1 MATPRRTKK
10 KNNNT
15 KLYGIIGAVV
25 VALVAVFFAFRIFG
39 NSSATTSTT
48 TSATTTTEVTTSLA
62 AADKEYLDAKFK
74 DLLATNSETVGYVY
88 IPGTQLDEP
97 VVQTTDN
104 ATYLDKRFDGEWEP
118 LMGAVFMD
126 ADNNKNFT
134 DRLTWLFGHARG
146 SRVPDHRMF
155 KDVNLFSDQN
165 FFDSHKYV
173 VIETPEK
180 KLYYEA
186 LAMVIVPETTAFY
199 RTEFADDADFK
210 TQLEAVY
217 ETASVKNS
225 DLRIDEKDHYV
236 VLSTCREEDP
246 TIRANLYIRQ
256 IPDSELK
263 SFLEAHGSELTYQ
276 PTR

>member
-217 ETASVKNS
+217 DTASVKNS

-263 SFLEAHGSELTYQ
+263 TFLEAHGSELTYQ